1 MTIVLLGLAGP
12 LVLAALAVAAVR
24 WAAGRW
30 VAVTVTGDSMAPALS
45 DGDRVLVRRSPLE
58 RLTVGNVVVASWP
71 TLHHSYQPGSDRPW
85 LIKRVAALPGDLV
98 PDSVSAA
105 AGGEI
110 HVPPRH
116 LVLLGDN
123 PKGSHDSRT
132 FGYIP
137 GDLVLGAVV
146 RRLR

>member
-1 MTIVLLGLAGP
+1 MTIVLGGLVAL
-12 LVLAALAVAAVR
+12 LVLAAVAVAAVR

-30 VAVTVTGDSMAPALS
+30 VAVTVTGNSMEPAYS

-58 RLTVGNVVVASWP
+58 RLAVGNVVVASWP
-71 TLHHSYQPGSDRPW
+71 TLHESYQPGPDRPW
-85 LIKRVAALPGDLV
+85 LIKRVAALPGDPV
-98 PDSVSAA
+98 PDSVSAV
-105 AGGEI
+105 AGGEV
-110 HVPPRH
+110 HVPPDH

-123 PKGSHDSRT
+123 TEGSLDSRT
-132 FGYIP
+132 FGCIP

>member
-1 MTIVLLGLAGP
+1 MTTVLVGLAVL

-24 WAAGRW
+24 WVAGRW
-30 VAVTVTGDSMAPALS
+30 VAVTVTGDSMAPAFS
-45 DGDRVLVRRSPLE
+45 DGDRVLIRRSPLE
-58 RLTVGNVVVASWP
+58 RLTVGTVVVASWP
-71 TLHHSYQPGSDRPW
+71 ALHHSYQPGPDRPW

-98 PDSVSAA
+98 PESVSAA

-123 PKGSHDSRT
+123 SEGSLDSRA
-132 FGYIP
+132 FGCVP
-137 GDLVLGAVV
+137 GELVLGAVV

>member
-1 MTIVLLGLAGP
+1 MTIVLMGLAGL
-12 LVLAALAVAAVR
+12 LVLAALAGAAVR

-30 VAVTVTGDSMAPALS
+30 VAVTVTGDSMAPAFA

-58 RLTVGNVVVASWP
+58 RLTVGNVVVVSWP
-71 TLHHSYQPGSDRPW
+71 TVHHSYQPGSDRPW

-98 PDSVSAA
+98 PDPVSAA
-105 AGGEI
+105 AGREI
-110 HVPPRH
+110 HVPPHH

-123 PKGSHDSRT
+123 SEGSLDSRT
-132 FGYIP
+132 FGCIP
-137 GDLVLGAVV
+137 GDLVLGAVL

>member
-1 MTIVLLGLAGP
+1 MTIVLVGLAVL

-30 VAVTVTGDSMAPALS
+30 VAVTVTGDSMAPAFS
-45 DGDRVLVRRSPLE
+45 NGDRVLVRRSPLE
-58 RLTVGNVVVASWP
+58 RLTVGTVVVVSWP
-71 TLHHSYQPGSDRPW
+71 TLHESYVPGSDRPW

-98 PDSVSAA
+98 PESVSAA
-105 AGGEI
+105 VDGGT
-110 HVPPRH
+110 HVPPRQ

-123 PKGSHDSRT
+123 SGGSLDSRT
-132 FGYIP
+132 FGCVP
-137 GDLVLGAVV
+137 GDLVLGTVV